1 MIGVHSA
8 YVLMMKYLNKQTLW
22 LHIFQLHLTQI
33 DCFMFVRPNN
43 HFQSEIN
50 RAKQTVFK
58 TAAANLKGAI
68 TTKAGLTDF
77 LSASALT
84 SQENISPSLAVW
96 TEHTKHRKP
105 PQAERRL
112 GGSRL
117 VTLLLKTLPV
127 AWGRKGWRSS
137 SLLWEKKE
145 KKTEQKALLSL
156 ALCVN

>member
-1 MIGVHSA
+1 M
-8 YVLMMKYLNKQTLW
+8 
-22 LHIFQLHLTQI
+22 FQLHLTQI

-117 VTLLLKTLPV
+117 VTLLLKSLPV
-127 AWGRKGWRSS
+127 A
-137 SLLWEKKE
+137 
-145 KKTEQKALLSL
+145 
-156 ALCVN
+156 

>member
-1 MIGVHSA
+1 
-8 YVLMMKYLNKQTLW
+8 
-22 LHIFQLHLTQI
+22 
-33 DCFMFVRPNN
+33 MFVRPNN

-117 VTLLLKTLPV
+117 VTLLLKSLPE
-127 AWGRKGWRSS
+127 A
-137 SLLWEKKE
+137 
-145 KKTEQKALLSL
+145 
-156 ALCVN
+156 